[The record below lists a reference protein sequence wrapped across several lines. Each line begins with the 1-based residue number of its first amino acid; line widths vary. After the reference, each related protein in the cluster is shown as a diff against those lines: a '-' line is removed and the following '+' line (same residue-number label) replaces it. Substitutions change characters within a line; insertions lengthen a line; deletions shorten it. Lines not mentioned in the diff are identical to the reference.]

1 MVAPSI
7 FQSGRWV
14 AFRASLFWATAGWWV
29 MPSFS
34 QAEFADKKK
43 ITRREKFL
51 ARMEEVIPWAKLL
64 AVIAPFYPKGE
75 RGRPPV
81 GLERMLRV
89 YFLQQWYGL
98 ADEALEDALYDSQAL
113 QGFARLEL
121 ADEGVP
127 DATTLLKFRRL
138 LETHDLCK
146 GLFSAINADLTARG
160 LLLREGTLVDATL
173 IAAPSSTKNQE
184 RQRDPEMHQTKKGN
198 QWYFGMKAHI
208 GADRDS
214 KLVHTVVV
222 TAANVA
228 DITKTSELLH
238 GQEQQVHAD
247 AGYTGVEKRAEIVA
261 LERKIDWQIAGKR
274 GQIKAMVEGAEKETL
289 KTIEKAKASVRAFVE
304 HPFHIV
310 KNLFRHRKVRYRGLA
325 RNGHQL
331 YTLFGLANVVI
342 GARQATA

>member
-1 MVAPSI
+1 MTHP
-7 FQSGRWV
+7 
-14 AFRASLFWATAGWWV
+14 T
-29 MPSFS
+29 SFS
-34 QAEFADKKK
+34 QAEFATKKK

-51 ARMEEVIPWAKLL
+51 ARMETLIPWRPLL

-75 RGRPPV
+75 RGRPPI
-81 GLERMLRV
+81 GLERMLRI

-113 QGFARLEL
+113 QSFARIDLQ
-121 ADEGVP
+121 AEGVP
-127 DATTLLKFRRL
+127 DATTLLKFRRR

-146 GLFSAINADLTARG
+146 GLFTAINADLSARG

-173 IAAPSSTKNQE
+173 IAAPSSTKNE
-184 RQRDPEMHQTKKGN
+184 NKERDPEMHQTRKGH

-208 GADRDS
+208 GADRES
-214 KLVHTVVV
+214 KLVPTVVV

-228 DITKTSELLH
+228 DVTKTAELLH
-238 GQEQQVHAD
+238 GEEQQVHAD

-261 LERKIDWQIAGKR
+261 LERKIDWQIARKR
-274 GQIKAMVEGAEKETL
+274 GAIKTMAEGTQKEIL
-289 KTIEKAKASVRAFVE
+289 KAIEKIKASVRAFVE

-325 RNGHQL
+325 KNGHQL
-331 YTLFGLANVVI
+331 YTLFGLANVMI
-342 GARQATA
+342 GGRTAAAT

>member
-1 MVAPSI
+1 MTH
-7 FQSGRWV
+7 Q
-14 AFRASLFWATAGWWV
+14 
-29 MPSFS
+29 PSFS

-51 ARMEEVIPWAKLL
+51 ARMEDILPWPRLL
-64 AVIAPFYPKGE
+64 AVIEPFYPKGE

-81 GLERMLRV
+81 GLERMLRM

-98 ADEALEDALYDSQAL
+98 ADEALEDALYDSQAMR
-113 QGFARLEL
+113 GFARIDLS
-121 ADEGVP
+121 AEGVP

-146 GLFSAINADLTARG
+146 GLFTAINADLTAQG
-160 LLLREGTLVDATL
+160 LLLRAGTLVDATL
-173 IAAPSSTKNQE
+173 IAAPPSTKNKE
-184 RQRDPEMHQTKKGN
+184 KKRDPEMHQTRKGN
-198 QWYFGMKAHI
+198 HWYFGMKAHI

-214 KLVHTVVV
+214 KLVHPVVV

-228 DITKTSELLH
+228 DITKTAELLH
-238 GQEQQVHAD
+238 GQEKQVHAD

-261 LERKIDWQIAGKR
+261 LNRPMDWQIARKR
-274 GQIKAMVEGAEKETL
+274 GQIKTMAEGAEKETL
-289 KTIEKAKASVRAFVE
+289 KATEKAKAAVRAFVE
-304 HPFHIV
+304 HPFHIL

-325 RNGHQL
+325 KNGHQL
-331 YTLFGLANVVI
+331 HTLFGLANVMI

>member
-1 MVAPSI
+1 
-7 FQSGRWV
+7 
-14 AFRASLFWATAGWWV
+14 

-51 ARMEEVIPWAKLL
+51 ARMEEVIPWARLL
-64 AVIAPFYPKGE
+64 AVIAPHYPKGE
-75 RGRPPV
+75 RGRPPI

-98 ADEALEDALYDSQAL
+98 ADEALEDALYDSQAM
-113 QGFARLEL
+113 QGLARIDL
-121 ADEGVP
+121 AAEGVP

-138 LETHDLCK
+138 LETHDLCR
-146 GLFSAINADLTARG
+146 GLFAAINADLTARG

-173 IAAPSSTKNQE
+173 IAAPPSTKNKE
-184 RQRDPEMHQTKKGN
+184 RQRDPEMHQTKKGQ

-214 KLVHTVVV
+214 KLVPTVVV

-228 DITKTSELLH
+228 DLTKTAELLH

-247 AGYTGVEKRAEIVA
+247 AGYTGVEKRAEIVT

-274 GQIKAMVEGAEKETL
+274 GTIKSLAEGAEKETL
-289 KTIEKAKASVRAFVE
+289 KAIEKAKASVRAFVE

-325 RNGHQL
+325 KNGHQL

-342 GARQATA
+342 AGRTATA

>member
-1 MVAPSI
+1 MTH
-7 FQSGRWV
+7 Q
-14 AFRASLFWATAGWWV
+14 T
-29 MPSFS
+29 SFA
-34 QAEFADKKK
+34 QAEFATKKK
-43 ITRREKFL
+43 TTRREKFL

-64 AVIAPFYPKGE
+64 AVLEPHYPKGE

-89 YFLQQWYGL
+89 YFLQQWYAL

-113 QGFARLEL
+113 RGFARIDLGTD
-121 ADEGVP
+121 AVP

-146 GLFSAINADLTARG
+146 GLFETINADLSARG
-160 LLLREGTLVDATL
+160 LLLREGTLMDATL
-173 IAAPSSTKNQE
+173 IAAPPSTKNKE
-184 RQRDPEMHQTKKGN
+184 KARDPEMHQTKKGN

-228 DITKTSELLH
+228 DITQTAELLH
-238 GQEQQVHAD
+238 GSEQQVHAD
-247 AGYTGVEKRAEIVA
+247 AGYLGVEKRAEIMA
-261 LERKIDWQIAGKR
+261 LARAIDWQIAAKR
-274 GQIKAMVEGAEKETL
+274 GAIKALAEGAAKEAVKAVEKT
-289 KTIEKAKASVRAFVE
+289 KASVRAYVE

-310 KNLFRHRKVRYRGLA
+310 KNLFQHRKVRYRGLA
-325 RNGHQL
+325 KNGHQL
-331 YTLFGLANVVI
+331 HILFGLANVVI
-342 GARQATA
+342 GARTRAAA

>member
-1 MVAPSI
+1 MTH
-7 FQSGRWV
+7 Q
-14 AFRASLFWATAGWWV
+14 T
-29 MPSFS
+29 SFA

-51 ARMEEVIPWAKLL
+51 ARMEEVIPWVKLL
-64 AVIAPFYPKGE
+64 AVIEPHYPKGE
-75 RGRPPV
+75 RGRPPI

-89 YFLQQWYGL
+89 YFLQQWYAL

-113 QGFARLEL
+113 QHFARIDLR
-121 ADEGVP
+121 AGGVP
-127 DATTLLKFRRL
+127 DATTLLNFRRL
-138 LETHDLCK
+138 LETHDLCQ
-146 GLFSAINADLTARG
+146 GLFTAINTDLAARG

-173 IAAPSSTKNQE
+173 IAAPPSTKNKE
-184 RQRDPEMHQTKKGN
+184 KKRDPEMHQTKKGN

-222 TAANVA
+222 SAANVA

-238 GQEQQVHAD
+238 GEEKQVHAD

-261 LERKIDWQIAGKR
+261 LDRKIDWQIACKR
-274 GQIKAMVEGAEKETL
+274 GLIKALAEGAEKEAR
-289 KTIEKAKASVRAFVE
+289 KAVEKAKASVRAYVE

-325 RNGHQL
+325 KNGHQL

-342 GARQATA
+342 GARRATV

>member
-1 MVAPSI
+1 MTH
-7 FQSGRWV
+7 Q
-14 AFRASLFWATAGWWV
+14 
-29 MPSFS
+29 PSFS

-51 ARMEEVIPWAKLL
+51 ARMEALIPWPELL
-64 AVIAPFYPKGE
+64 AVIEPFYPKGE

-81 GLERMLRV
+81 GLERMLRI

-98 ADEALEDALYDSQAL
+98 ADEALEDALYDSQSL
-113 QGFARLEL
+113 RGFARIDL
-121 ADEGVP
+121 AAEGVP

-146 GLFSAINADLTARG
+146 GLFAAVNADLTARG

-173 IAAPSSTKNQE
+173 IAAPPSTKNQE
-184 RQRDPEMHQTKKGN
+184 KKRDPEMHQTRKGN

-238 GQEQQVHAD
+238 GQEKQVHAD
-247 AGYTGVEKRAEIVA
+247 AGYTGVEKREEIVA
-261 LERKIDWQIAGKR
+261 LERKIDWQIARKR
-274 GQIKAMVEGAEKETL
+274 GQIKTMAEGAEKETL
-289 KTIEKAKASVRAFVE
+289 KTIEKAKASVRALVE

-325 RNGHQL
+325 KNGHQL

-342 GARQATA
+342 GGRTATT